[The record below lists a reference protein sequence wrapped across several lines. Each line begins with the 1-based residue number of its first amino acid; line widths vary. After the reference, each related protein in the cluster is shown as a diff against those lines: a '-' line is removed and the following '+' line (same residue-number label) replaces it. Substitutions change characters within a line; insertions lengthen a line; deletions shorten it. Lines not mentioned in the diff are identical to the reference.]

1 MPDIETFTDRLSYII
16 NQKKISIREFER
28 ITGVGNAVI
37 SSAIRNNGY
46 IGADKLIKISATF
59 PDINMDWLLNGKGDA
74 YNIVSAIMPK
84 NTFLMPTIV
93 LDMDAMA
100 GLPVINHLE
109 NITTEVAL
117 MPGLSFRMQ
126 LMIRVKGDSMAPE
139 LVEGDV
145 LIISPVLP
153 NEVEQGKMYVITTID
168 GETLVKIVNKDPKKR
183 LYMLMSLNPYIMPMA
198 FEEGEINGFY
208 RVLAKVAKVYE

>member
-1 MPDIETFTDRLSYII
+1 M
-16 NQKKISIREFER
+16 
-28 ITGVGNAVI
+28 
-37 SSAIRNNGY
+37 
-46 IGADKLIKISATF
+46 IKITTKF
-59 PDINMDWLLNGKGDA
+59 PDINIDWLLSGVGTA
-74 YNIVSAIMPK
+74 YKDIEKLGGQISTK
-84 NTFLMPTIV
+84 NQILMPTVV

-100 GLPVINHLE
+100 GLPVINHME

-126 LMIRVKGDSMAPE
+126 LMIRVKGDSMVPE

-145 LIISPVLP
+145 LVITPVLP
-153 NEVEQGKMYVITTID
+153 NEVEQGKMYVITTVD

-183 LYMLMSLNPYIMPMA
+183 LYMLMSLNPYILPMA

-208 RVLAKVAKVYE
+208 RVLAKIAKVYE